1 MYMYMYYTRTRTH
14 MFMYICIYIYIIC
27 MLRILSLSRPRVL
40 GSDCVSSER
49 PVIPLAR
56 TYDLC
61 RARVKH
67 ALSVCFQV
75 FAVLIFGVSAMTS
88 CLVMPQN
95 HPANLSEPI
104 KDLGFRA

>member
-1 MYMYMYYTRTRTH
+1 
-14 MFMYICIYIYIIC
+14 

-40 GSDCVSSER
+40 GSDCISSER
-49 PVIPLAR
+49 PVIPRAR

-75 FAVLIFGVSAMTS
+75 FAVLIFGVSAFFS
-88 CLVMPQN
+88 FNQQVSISLVHSQ
-95 HPANLSEPI
+95 LVS
-104 KDLGFRA
+104 